1 VIVLVLVLVAVA
13 APFAPTSNPVELTAG
28 DYQLVADV
36 MSAQGHMTRHATG
49 TLHLRAFESANRP
62 RGPLDYRL
70 FGWTD
75 VDFMKIGAPIAPS
88 ATPGTSQD
96 PDNPGVFA
104 IVTRPFEI
112 SSRRSF
118 AGGPVMLI
126 GTLENTRSTRGFQD
140 GGGIGLFVDAKR
152 GQCMT
157 GRWFEW
163 GIAAGTRGRFSVCP

>member
-1 VIVLVLVLVAVA
+1 VIVLVLVLVA
-13 APFAPTSNPVELTAG
+13 APFAATANAPDLTAG
-28 DYQLVADV
+28 DYKLVAEV
-36 MSAQGHMTRHATG
+36 SSAQGRPTRHATG
-49 TLHLRAFESANRP
+49 TLHLRAFENANRP
-62 RGPLDYRL
+62 RGPLDYRF

-75 VDFMKIGAPIAPS
+75 VDFTKMGAPIAPR
-88 ATPGTSQD
+88 AIPATSQD
-96 PDNPGVFA
+96 PDNPGVLA

-152 GQCMT
+152 GQCLT